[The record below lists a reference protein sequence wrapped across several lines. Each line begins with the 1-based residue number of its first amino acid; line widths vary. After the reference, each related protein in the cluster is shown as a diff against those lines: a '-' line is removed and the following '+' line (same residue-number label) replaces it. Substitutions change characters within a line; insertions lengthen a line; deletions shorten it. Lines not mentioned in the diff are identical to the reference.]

1 MPFQLVERK
10 AEKVIFVVDG
20 KARVFGIF
28 PCYYKENPFK
38 NNECGNHK
46 NKVPKKTRMYE
57 THLYFIWHHFNKAKT
72 MAHGLDSLPHAK
84 GNKREKKRIETDKFK
99 FLSSG
104 S

>member
-1 MPFQLVERK
+1 
-10 AEKVIFVVDG
+10 
-20 KARVFGIF
+20 
-28 PCYYKENPFK
+28 
-38 NNECGNHK
+38 
-46 NKVPKKTRMYE
+46 MYE